1 MNRTRSL
8 LSRSLKGEDRELNLS
23 TKQWRG
29 RWQEHAPEE
38 MEHKGL
44 FCLQGIPMVQAL
56 TKSAGAYIAK
66 RREGQRE
73 DVGRG
78 CMSKGKEVR
87 NSMEYVKSHESW
99 HKAQRKK

>member
-1 MNRTRSL
+1 MPQRRW
-8 LSRSLKGEDRELNLS
+8 S
-23 TKQWRG
+23 TKDSSACKESQW
-29 RWQEHAPEE
+29 
-38 MEHKGL
+38 
-44 FCLQGIPMVQAL
+44 VQAL

-66 RREGQRE
+66 RKEGQRE